1 MTRMAR
7 IEIAIAETS
16 ILARTVA
23 RFPAS
28 KYRRDAQYTATG
40 NKLDVRSAMQ
50 KVGQT
55 AATQPPRGLRS
66 AREGGNAAVN

>member
-1 MTRMAR
+1 MTRMVR

-16 ILARTVA
+16 ILPRTIA

-28 KYRRDAQYTATG
+28 KYQRRGILVPG

-55 AATQPPRGLRS
+55 AAAQPPRGLRS
-66 AREGGNAAVN
+66 AREGGNAAAN